1 MKGFTVRYTCMGNY
15 TDYIIVLSMIT
26 VITIAVEF
34 L

>member
-1 MKGFTVRYTCMGNY
+1 MKGFTVHYICMCY
-15 TDYIIVLSMIT
+15 TDYIIVLGMIT